1 MQHRR
6 RGRKSFGRIGEGQLC
21 LCALEGPLIRPF
33 GAPSPGEKGSLRLP
47 AREPKREREGA
58 DMPDIR
64 TILIAN
70 RGEIACRVMRTAKAM
85 SYRTAAVYSD
95 VDADALHVRSADVAA
110 SIGPAEARAS
120 YLNAAAIIAAAKR

>member
-1 MQHRR
+1 
-6 RGRKSFGRIGEGQLC
+6 LC
-21 LCALEGPLIRPF
+21 LCVLEGPLIRPF
-33 GAPSPGEKGSLRLP
+33 GAPSPQGEKGSLRLP

-70 RGEIACRVMRTAKAM
+70 RGEIACRIMRTAKAM

-110 SIGPAEARAS
+110 CIGPAEARVS
-120 YLNAAAIIAAAKR
+120 YLNAAAIIAAAKSLGADAVHPGYGFLS